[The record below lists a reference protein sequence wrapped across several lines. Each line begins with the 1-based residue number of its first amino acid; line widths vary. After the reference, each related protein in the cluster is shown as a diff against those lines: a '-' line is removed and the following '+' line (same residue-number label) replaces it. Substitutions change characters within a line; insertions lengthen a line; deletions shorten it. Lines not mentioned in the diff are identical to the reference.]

1 MAQYITKRLLMA
13 VFILWAVATIAF
25 GLTFL
30 SGDPATLMIG
40 DHWTA
45 EQIEAFREHMGYDR
59 PLLSQYGDYLAG
71 FTRGDFGVSVRQQIP
86 VIDLIIQRFPATLEL
101 TAAAL
106 FLIVFVSIPI
116 GVLSAVRRNTLADRI
131 AMSGALFAQSVPT
144 FWLGIMLIL
153 VFGVWMR
160 WLPVSGRGTFA
171 HLLLPAITLAT
182 FDCTHRSSGSIVM
195 LDVLGQNYIRT
206 ARAKGLPDWRVDYVH
221 ALRNALIPVITMLG
235 LDVLGQNYIRT
246 ARAKGLPDWRVDYV
260 HALRNA
266 LIPVITMLGLEVGS
280 LLGGALITET
290 VFAWPGIGRLTLQAI
305 QVRDLPLVQGVITF
319 GALIFVLVNLI
330 VDLSYSLIDP
340 RIRHE

>member
-1 MAQYITKRLLMA
+1 M
-13 VFILWAVATIAF
+13 
-25 GLTFL
+25 
-30 SGDPATLMIG
+30 
-40 DHWTA
+40 
-45 EQIEAFREHMGYDR
+45 
-59 PLLSQYGDYLAG
+59 
-71 FTRGDFGVSVRQQIP
+71 
-86 VIDLIIQRFPATLEL
+86 
-101 TAAAL
+101 
-106 FLIVFVSIPI
+106 
-116 GVLSAVRRNTLADRI
+116 
-131 AMSGALFAQSVPT
+131 
-144 FWLGIMLIL
+144 
-153 VFGVWMR
+153 
-160 WLPVSGRGTFA
+160 
-171 HLLLPAITLAT
+171 
-182 FDCTHRSSGSIVM
+182 
-195 LDVLGQNYIRT
+195 
-206 ARAKGLPDWRVDYVH
+206 
-221 ALRNALIPVITMLG
+221 